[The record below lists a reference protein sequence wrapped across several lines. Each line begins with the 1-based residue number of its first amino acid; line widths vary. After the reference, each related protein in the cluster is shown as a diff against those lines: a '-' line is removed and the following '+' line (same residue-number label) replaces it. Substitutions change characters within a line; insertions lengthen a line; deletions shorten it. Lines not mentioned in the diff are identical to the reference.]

1 MSLTNAERFAVE
13 GLDLGPIEGGTSI
26 LLTGDDTDA
35 LEAVF
40 HRLTAPAADERSVL
54 LTTDTS
60 GTAVKRALSGVARGA
75 DDRATVLA
83 CEGPDRGDDVT
94 SVDDITDLTGL
105 GMELSTLVAEAT
117 QDTEKFRAGILLC
130 STIMGEIEDTR
141 SVYRF
146 LNSNFLTELRRSGG
160 VGVCAIDTSADIGA
174 DMNSTIAGLETSFNA
189 RIHVESTGR
198 NEATLDVSGLDGDEG
213 TIDVSW

>member
-1 MSLTNAERFAVE
+1 MSLANSERFAVE
-13 GLDLGPIEGGTSI
+13 ALDLAPIEGGTSI

-40 HRLTAPAADERSVL
+40 HRLTAPADDERSVL

-83 CEGPDRGDDVT
+83 CEGPDRGDDVET
-94 SVDDITDLTGL
+94 VDDITDLTGL
-105 GMELSTLVAEAT
+105 GMEFSTLVAAAT

-160 VGVCAIDTSADIGA
+160 VGVCAVDTSSDIGA

-198 NEATLDVSGLDGDEG
+198 NEATLDVSGLDGDDG
-213 TIDVSW
+213 TIDISW